1 MESLPPIEPPA
12 IVRPVACDPTVVP
25 ADAID
30 ELNAWLDAK
39 DAAER
44 EEIEETIDQMEAA
57 EMQDDPGRFQF
68 DSML

>member
-12 IVRPVACDPTVVP
+12 IVRSVAADPTVVP
-25 ADAID
+25 ADVVD

-44 EEIEETIDQMEAA
+44 EEIENQIDQMEAA
-57 EMQDDPGRFQF
+57 EMQDDPGRLQF